1 MLDAKLRIKPSKTWS
16 KVSKTYGDAI
26 SSIYHFCKRYFILY
40 IRFIYTGKM
49 RITMPFRI
57 LNEYEE
63 FKHPSGITVVTSA
76 RWSSLSIDN
85 NKIAL
90 RFSLFAQIHGV
101 NKIEQSRIED
111 LRYIVGIYRC
121 NPGCTVDSGKKCIC
135 GSVIPNLKVN
145 VLNIP
150 LNVVRTT
157 YGYRSYVEIKL
168 DLSPE
173 ILNSFIEIIDL
184 GLLPGI
190 KVSFRGG
197 YAIITDDDGIIMKPL
212 DFENHRRYVAN
223 YVSTDPQYFIISRD
237 QISELM
243 RGVKYFDRYF
253 EDLPNITNAP
263 SHLIQARNFIV
274 SAKEALYDLYP
285 AYAVAQCRNAL
296 ELLTMK
302 MDENVKVLKS
312 NIKEWML
319 GNCRGYKK
327 ELIDDVIKKVIE
339 KHVRVIYRELSEY
352 VHSDVRPT
360 IQNAVDLCHKVS
372 VLINYLIKHK
382 DLCNIYF

>member
-1 MLDAKLRIKPSKTWS
+1 MQITVPFSVL
-16 KVSKTYGDAI
+16 
-26 SSIYHFCKRYFILY
+26 SSR
-40 IRFIYTGKM
+40 
-49 RITMPFRI
+49 
-57 LNEYEE
+57 EE
-63 FKHPSGITVVTSA
+63 FKHHSDINVVTSA
-76 RWSSLSIDN
+76 KWSLPSIDN
-85 NKIAL
+85 NNIVL
-90 RFSLFAQIHGV
+90 RFHLFTQIHGI
-101 NKIEQSRIED
+101 NWIKQLRIED

-121 NPGCTVDSGKKCIC
+121 NPSCTVSSGKKCIC
-135 GSVIPNLKVN
+135 GSVIPNLKVD

-150 LNVVRTT
+150 LNVVKTT
-157 YGYRSYVEIKL
+157 CGYRSYVEVKL
-168 DLSPE
+168 YLSPD

-197 YAIITDDDGIIMKPL
+197 YAIITDDDGIIRKPL
-212 DFENHRRYVAN
+212 DFEDHKRYVVN
-223 YVSTDPQYFIISRD
+223 YSTCTDPQYFIISRD
-237 QISELM
+237 QVSELM

-253 EDLPNITNAP
+253 EDLPNVTDAP
-263 SHLIQARNFIV
+263 RYLIQARNFIV
-274 SAKEALYDLYP
+274 SAKNALYDLYP
-285 AYAVAQCRNAL
+285 AYAITQCRNAL

-339 KHVRVIYRELSEY
+339 KHVRDIYRELSEY

-360 IQNAVDLCHKVS
+360 IQNAAYLCHKVS

>member
-1 MLDAKLRIKPSKTWS
+1 MNARCEITNKTIAKHGLKFQNLRQCYLWHIPLF
-16 KVSKTYGDAI
+16 VNAA
-26 SSIYHFCKRYFILY
+26 LL
-40 IRFIYTGKM
+40 YTGKM
-49 RITMPFRI
+49 QITVPFSVLSSR
-57 LNEYEE
+57 EE
-63 FKHPSGITVVTSA
+63 FKHHSDINVVTSA
-76 RWSSLSIDN
+76 KWSLPSIDN
-85 NKIAL
+85 NNIVL
-90 RFSLFAQIHGV
+90 RFSLFTQIHGV

-121 NPGCTVDSGKKCIC
+121 NPSCTVSSGKKCIC

-157 YGYRSYVEIKL
+157 YGYRSYVEVKL
-168 DLSPE
+168 YLSPD

-197 YAIITDDDGIIMKPL
+197 YAIITDDDGIIRKPL

-237 QISELM
+237 QVSELM

-253 EDLPNITNAP
+253 EDLPNVTDAP
-263 SHLIQARNFIV
+263 SHLARARNFIV